1 MVMFPQGKMS
11 LSYTNG
17 SLCLEGSLTPAWWAR
32 PFLPGGS
39 TQVPL
44 PRGAL
49 PDPASVATP
58 RPLRL
63 LYFPS
68 KDLAPAPAGLWK
80 LGELTA
86 LSHQPAGP
94 IARGLVPL
102 VTPAATAP
110 RE

>member
-11 LSYTNG
+11 VSYTNG
-17 SLCLEGSLTPAWWAR
+17 SLRLEDSRTPAWWAR
-32 PFLPGGS
+32 RFFRGGPHKCPCPEEPS
-39 TQVPL
+39 PTP
-44 PRGAL
+44 P
-49 PDPASVATP
+49 SVATP
-58 RPLRL
+58 RPLHL

-94 IARGLVPL
+94 TARGLVPL